1 MRVELTS
8 EGLALPDVGIHL
20 DPRRAVPVAFA
31 SHAHADHLG
40 AWGSGAVYAS
50 RETIA
55 LMERR
60 RPPGATLAARP
71 LAWGETVDVG
81 NARISIAP
89 AGHVLGAAQ
98 LVVDHAG
105 GRFVYTGDYRSGP
118 GLTHDEGAPVPCD
131 ELLIEST
138 FALPIFKWPVRE
150 RAMSDLVM
158 WCKARL
164 AEGQTPVVLAYVLG
178 KSQELVARLL
188 ADEIPTAAHGA
199 IYNMCQVYESL
210 GRTMGIADGRLVT
223 YADYKEKKEPRV
235 VLVPPGAHTRMFRGG
250 AKIAYVSGWAL
261 LDAAVEQRRADA
273 AFVISDHADHDD
285 LVATAKKSG
294 ARHVIATL
302 GDAAPL
308 AHLLRRHGVH
318 ASSIELPSIDESMP
332 EVEA

>member
-1 MRVELTS
+1 VRVELTI
-8 EGLALPDVGIHL
+8 EGLVLPEVGLHL
-20 DPRRAVPVAFA
+20 DPRRAAPAAFV

-40 AWGSGAVYAS
+40 AWGSEAVYAS

-60 RPPGATLAARP
+60 RPPDVTLHARP
-71 LAWGETVDVG
+71 LEWGETIELG
-81 NARISIAP
+81 GAKISLAP

-105 GRFVYTGDYRSGP
+105 GRSVYTGDYRTGP
-118 GLTHDEGAPVPCD
+118 GLTHAEGKPVPCD

-138 FALPIFKWPVRE
+138 FALPIFKWPDRA
-150 RAMSDLVM
+150 RAMADLVM

-164 AEGQTPVVLAYVLG
+164 SEGETPVVLAYVLG
-178 KSQELVARLL
+178 KSQELIARLL
-188 ADEIPTAAHGA
+188 AEEVPLAAHGA

-210 GRTMGIADGRLVT
+210 GHGMGVADGRLVT

-235 VLVPPGAHTRMFRGG
+235 VVVPPGAHTRMFKGG

-285 LVATAKKSG
+285 LVATAKATG

-308 AHLLRRHGVH
+308 AHILRRHGVH
-318 ASSIELPSIDESMP
+318 ASAIDLPSIDESMP
-332 EVEA
+332 EVEP